1 MCIRD
6 SICIVVSEET
16 GTLSLAN
23 QGKLERPI
31 TSSRLQELLVNL
43 IGNQNSM
50 GANKASLNK
59 NVLSQKTNPGDNISS
74 DINKKESE
82 KSEIFINKKD

>member
-1 MCIRD
+1 M
-6 SICIVVSEET
+6 VSEET
-16 GTLSLAN
+16 GTLSLAS

-31 TSSRLQELLVNL
+31 TSSRLQELLAEF

-50 GANKASLNK
+50 GANKASLSK
-59 NVLSQKTNPGDNISS
+59 NVSSQKTDSSDNIIS

-82 KSEIFINKKD
+82 KSEISLPKRIN